1 MATLVEIL
9 TKPETRPRVVRA
21 CNELIAAEVAAKG
34 GLSGIAVKGAYRLV
48 LTIKPAMV
56 SEVVD
61 KLLPEFAE
69 ALEPFFA
76 ASAAPAGELPR
87 ARAFAELLVAQ
98 RGLVSEALLSVTDRR
113 AAKASG
119 PLQKTYAKL
128 RGSAQEHVDA
138 AVPGLA
144 RTISPF
150 V

>member
-1 MATLVEIL
+1 MASLVEIL
-9 TKPETRPRVVRA
+9 TNAETRPRVVRA

-34 GLSGIAVKGAYRLV
+34 GLAGIAVKGAYRLV
-48 LTIKPAMV
+48 QAIKPAMV

-61 KLLPEFAE
+61 KLLPEFAA

-76 ASAAPAGELPR
+76 ASAAAGDQPR
-87 ARAFAELLVAQ
+87 SRAFAELLVAQ
-98 RGLVSEALLSVTDRR
+98 RGPVSEALLSVTDSR